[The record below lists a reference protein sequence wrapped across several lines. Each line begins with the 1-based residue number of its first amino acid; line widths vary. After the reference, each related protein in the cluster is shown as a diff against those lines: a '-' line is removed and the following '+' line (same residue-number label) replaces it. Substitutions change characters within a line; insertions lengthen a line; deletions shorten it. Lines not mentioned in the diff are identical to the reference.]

1 MQGPTMQGSDMQSPE
16 IQYINFE
23 QAQQQPGLRMIVVK
37 GLPSPWGEA
46 AKGIFQFKQLEFSA
60 TYHDPM
66 SREMS
71 AWSGSRSAPVAIY
84 NDEEPQSGWLDIL
97 LLAERLA
104 PIPSLLPKDSKERE
118 TALALCNDICGEMG
132 LGWSRRLDSVHKG
145 LNGKSLIEGGY
156 PQPIA
161 GYLAKKYG
169 YQEAQGS
176 YYNQH
181 TIKLLKELTEKL
193 KTQQKAGK
201 KYYLGDTLSA
211 VDIYSATFMACFKPL
226 PETQC
231 PMLQPIRTIF
241 EALDENTQAALD
253 PILLEHRDF
262 IYSQHLALPLSL

>member
-1 MQGPTMQGSDMQSPE
+1 MQSSD
-16 IQYINFE
+16 IQYIDFE
-23 QAQQQPGLRMIVVK
+23 QAQQQAGLRMIVVK
-37 GLPSPWGEA
+37 GLPSLWGEA
-46 AKGIFQFKQLEFSA
+46 AKGIFQFKQLEFLA
-60 TYHDPM
+60 TYHDPA

-84 NDEEPQSGWLDIL
+84 NNEAPLSGWLDIL

-104 PIPSLLPKDSKERE
+104 PTPALLPKDPEKRE
-118 TALALCNDICGEMG
+118 VALTLCNDICGEMG

-145 LNGKSLIEGGY
+145 LNGKSLAEGGY

-169 YQEAQGS
+169 YQENQGS
-176 YYNQH
+176 YYNEL
-181 TIKLLKELTEKL
+181 TIKLLKQLSEKL
-193 KTQQKAGK
+193 LTQQKAGK

-226 PETQC
+226 PDEQC
-231 PMLQPIRTIF
+231 AMQQPIRTIF
-241 EALDENTQAALD
+241 EALDKKTKAALD

>member
-1 MQGPTMQGSDMQSPE
+1 MQSSDMQSPD
-16 IQYINFE
+16 IQYIDFE
-23 QAQQQPGLRMIVVK
+23 QAQQQSGLRMIVVK

-46 AKGIFQFKQLEFSA
+46 AKGILHLKQLEWSA
-60 TYHDPM
+60 TYHDPA

-84 NDEEPQSGWLDIL
+84 NDETPLSGWLDIL

-104 PIPSLLPKDSKERE
+104 PTPALLPTDLKERAA
-118 TALALCNDICGEMG
+118 ALALCHDICGDMG

-145 LNGKSLIEGGY
+145 LNGKSLAEGGY

-169 YQEAQGS
+169 YQEDQGCD
-176 YYNQH
+176 YNEH
-181 TIKLLKELTEKL
+181 TIKLLKKLSEKL
-193 KTQQKAGK
+193 KTQQDAGK
-201 KYYLGDTLSA
+201 KYYLGDTISA
-211 VDIYSATFMACFKPL
+211 VDIYSATFMAYFKPL
-226 PETQC
+226 PGTQC

-241 EALDENTQAALD
+241 EALDEKTKAALD
-253 PILLEHRDF
+253 PILLEHRDL

>member
-1 MQGPTMQGSDMQSPE
+1 MQSSD
-16 IQYINFE
+16 IQYIDFE
-23 QAQQQPGLRMIVVK
+23 QAQQQAGLRMIVVK

-46 AKGIFQFKQLEFSA
+46 AKGIFQFKQLECFA
-60 TYHDPM
+60 TYHYPA

-84 NDEEPQSGWLDIL
+84 NNEAPLSGWLDIL

-104 PIPSLLPKDSKERE
+104 PTPALLPKDPAKRE
-118 TALALCNDICGEMG
+118 VALTLCNDICGEMG

-145 LNGKSLIEGGY
+145 LNGKSLAEGGY

-169 YQEAQGS
+169 YQETQGS
-176 YYNQH
+176 YYNEH
-181 TIKLLKELTEKL
+181 TIKLLKQLSEKL
-193 KTQQKAGK
+193 LTQQTAGK

-226 PETQC
+226 PDEQC
-231 PMLQPIRTIF
+231 AMQQPIRTIF
-241 EALDENTQAALD
+241 EALDKKTKAALD